1 MQQPAQKRD
10 LLDPLRRILAGTDW
24 LVLDTETTGL
34 ERDAQIV
41 EIAAVCPDG
50 SLFQS
55 LVKPEEA
62 VHAAAQRLHGLTN
75 EILDTAPPFAELAAD
90 LRRRL
95 MGRTVL
101 GYNVGFD
108 RARLWNEMARARQPA
123 PRCRWFCLCELTTKH
138 SGSRLSLS
146 QALQHYGVDFE
157 GPRHRA
163 AGDARA
169 TLALA
174 RALAALVG

>member
-1 MQQPAQKRD
+1 MLPNIRRD
-10 LLDPLRRILAGTDW
+10 LLSPLKRILAAERW
-24 LVLDTETTGL
+24 AVVDTETTGL
-34 ERDAQIV
+34 GADAEIV
-41 EIAAVCPDG
+41 EIAVLDSEGVA
-50 SLFQS
+50 FES
-55 LVKPEEA
+55 LVRPRGPVHPEA
-62 VHAAAQRLHGLTN
+62 LRLHQLSADLLSDAPLFSDLT
-75 EILDTAPPFAELAAD
+75 AD

-108 RARLWNEMARARQPA
+108 RARLWNEMAQARQPA

-138 SGSRLSLS
+138 CGSRLSLS

-174 RALAALVG
+174 RALAVWVG